1 MALRAPIFGLLV
13 LPFGFAAA
21 WHLQQGIDRQLAA
34 VHQERDDLL
43 LRSGKFVNM
52 LSLEYGS
59 FLADVYW
66 TRAVQ
71 YFGDKHVR
79 QDTNLELLPSLLDL
93 ATTLDPHLVIAYRVG
108 SMFLAEPAP
117 RGAGRPDL
125 AVALLRRGIQENP
138 GEWRMWQD
146 LGFIYYWEL
155 HDYTDAA
162 QAFFEGSKQPG
173 AAEWMK
179 ALAAKIA
186 GEGRSRAISAFLW
199 ADILRTTTNPMI
211 RKNAERQLKILRA
224 EEDCD
229 RLNEVIAAFTARF
242 KRPPRALDEL
252 VASGLLPAVP
262 VDPEGYPYVLG
273 PDGKAAIHPKSP
285 LNGDARPPAP

>member
-1 MALRAPIFGLLV
+1 
-13 LPFGFAAA
+13 
-21 WHLQQGIDRQLAA
+21 
-34 VHQERDDLL
+34 
-43 LRSGKFVNM
+43 
-52 LSLEYGS
+52 
-59 FLADVYW
+59 
-66 TRAVQ
+66 
-71 YFGDKHVR
+71 
-79 QDTNLELLPSLLDL
+79 
-93 ATTLDPHLVIAYRVG
+93 
-108 SMFLAEPAP
+108 
-117 RGAGRPDL
+117 
-125 AVALLRRGIQENP
+125 ENP

>member
-21 WHLQQGIDRQLAA
+21 WHLQRGIERQLAA